1 MREDPVV
8 WGYENDPYSLFLLFG
23 VFLFWPSG
31 LLEAQSKYI
40 SQPLFISI
48 CITSSSGKSVARG
61 ESSGIGCAA
70 RKSAKMVP

>member
-1 MREDPVV
+1 MIPSA
-8 WGYENDPYSLFLLFG
+8 GATKTIPIPYFSFLGFSC
-23 VFLFWPSG
+23 FWPSG

-48 CITSSSGKSVARG
+48 FITSSSGKSVARG

>member
-1 MREDPVV
+1 MRDDPVV
-8 WGYENDPYSLFLLFG
+8 WGYENDPYSLFILF
-23 VFLFWPSG
+23 FSCFWPSG

-40 SQPLFISI
+40 FQPLFISI